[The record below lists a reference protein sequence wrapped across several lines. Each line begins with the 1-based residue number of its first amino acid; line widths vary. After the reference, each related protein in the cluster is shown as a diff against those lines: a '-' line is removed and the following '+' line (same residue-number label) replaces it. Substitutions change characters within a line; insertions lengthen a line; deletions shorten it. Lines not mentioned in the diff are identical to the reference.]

1 MRYLALPAVSATLL
15 LLLAPCPAGATTAGP
30 PGIPTAVEAHSELAT
45 ITIAEE
51 SHADTY
57 DRRKSFIHWI
67 RVDGQ
72 CDARELVLIRDGENV
87 ETDAACKPLSGRWV
101 SPYDGGEWTDPQDL
115 DIDHMVPL
123 KQAWV
128 SGAWAW
134 TQEKRKAFANS
145 LNDSQLWAVTDN
157 VNQSKG
163 DKDPARWKPPLESF
177 YCEYARSW
185 IDVKHDWEL
194 SMQPSEKEALIEML
208 ATC

>member
-1 MRYLALPAVSATLL
+1 MRRIAVPALSAVTLL
-15 LLLAPCPAGATTAGP
+15 LLPPAAAHASPAGP
-30 PGIPTAVEAHSELAT
+30 PGVPTVVEAHTELGA
-45 ITIAEE
+45 ITVAEE

-57 DRRKSFIHWI
+57 NRRKSFIHWA
-67 RVDGQ
+67 RVEGQ

-87 ETDAACKPLSGRWV
+87 ETDASCKPVSGRWV

-134 TQEKRKAFANS
+134 TQDKREAFANS
-145 LNDSQLWAVTDN
+145 LDDSQLWAVTDN
-157 VNQSKG
+157 VNQSKA
-163 DKDPARWKPPLESF
+163 DKDPARWKPPLEAF

-185 IDVKHDWEL
+185 IDVKHDWGL
-194 SMQPSEKEALIEML
+194 SMQPSEKEALTEML